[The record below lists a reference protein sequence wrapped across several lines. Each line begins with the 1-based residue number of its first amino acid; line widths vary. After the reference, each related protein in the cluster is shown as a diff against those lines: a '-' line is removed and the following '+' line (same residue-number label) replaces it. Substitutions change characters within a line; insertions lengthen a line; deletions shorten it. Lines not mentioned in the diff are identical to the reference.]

1 MNFVNFDTFK
11 FVSRLEQ
18 AGVSREQAAALLEA
32 QQDMFS
38 HAVETTLA
46 TKLDMARLEKS
57 IEALDIKFTNELLL
71 LKWMIGVL
79 VALSIAN
86 FAKQFF

>member
-1 MNFVNFDTFK
+1 
-11 FVSRLEQ
+11 
-18 AGVSREQAAALLEA
+18 
-32 QQDMFS
+32 
-38 HAVETTLA
+38 
-46 TKLDMARLEKS
+46 
-57 IEALDIKFTNELLL
+57 LDIKFTNELLL